1 MALRSVVM
9 LCGEDELDKERRGYA
24 RALRRVADLHFV
36 PPADDWRN
44 RIPSGGPHLFINPD
58 GKPWLPDGI
67 EQVNGPTAV
76 FHIDTYV
83 VPERR
88 MRWSEMYD
96 YAFVFHP
103 RYDERFREHGV
114 RGARLLP
121 HAAERELFDLPE
133 IARTFDVGWVGRGGR
148 AIYRTRD
155 AVLRELSGRFRM
167 NDVSRFYSPEEMAEI
182 YRSSKIV
189 VNVGRDD
196 YPQDANMRCF
206 EVMASGALLIT
217 RTPTELTN
225 LGFEEN
231 VHFAAFGDAR
241 EVDGIVQS
249 WLDREDERRA
259 VAGRARELV
268 LREHTYDARVQTI
281 FREMESGAA
290 QANARTWPAWHIA
303 ARRLD
308 YFVEYG
314 NARRAG
320 AAFGELAVASPLRAA
335 QHSWRLGRLAAKR
348 TKALLRR

>member
-1 MALRSVVM
+1 MAQRSVVM

-24 RALRRVADLHFV
+24 RAFRRAADLHFI
-36 PPADDWRN
+36 PPGDDWRD
-44 RIPSGGPHLFINPD
+44 RIPAGGPHLFINPD

-67 EQVNGPTAV
+67 ERVNGSTAV

-103 RYDERFREHGV
+103 HYDALFRERGIL
-114 RGARLLP
+114 GARLLP
-121 HAAERELFDLPE
+121 HAAERDLFDVPE
-133 IARTFDVGWVGRGGR
+133 IARTFEVGWVGRGGR
-148 AIYRTRD
+148 PIYRTRD

-217 RTPTELTN
+217 HTPTELTD
-225 LGFEEN
+225 LGFEED
-231 VHFAAFGDAR
+231 VHFGTYRDAG
-241 EVDGIVQS
+241 EVADVVQS
-249 WLDREDERRA
+249 WLGREDARCAAAR
-259 VAGRARELV
+259 RARELV

-281 FREMESGAA
+281 FAEMESGTAR
-290 QANARTWPAWHIA
+290 ANARAWPAWHVA

-314 NARRAG
+314 NTSLALN
-320 AAFGELAVASPLRAA
+320 AFGELAAAAPLRAA
-335 QHSWRLGRLAAKR
+335 QHSWRLGRLAAKKA
-348 TKALLRR
+348 KALLRR

>member
-1 MALRSVVM
+1 MTSRSVVM

-24 RALRRVADLHFV
+24 DAFRRAGELHFV
-36 PPADDWRN
+36 RPGDDWQQ

-58 GKPWLPDGI
+58 GKPWLPKGI
-67 EQVNGPTAV
+67 ERANGPTAV

-83 VPERR
+83 VPDRR

-103 RYDERFREHGV
+103 QYDERFREHGV
-114 RGARLLP
+114 PGARLLP
-121 HAAERELFDLPE
+121 HAAERDMFDGPELP
-133 IARTFDVGWVGRGGR
+133 RTFDVGWVGRGGR
-148 AIYRTRD
+148 SIYWTRD

-167 NDVSRFYSPEEMAEI
+167 NDVSRFYSPEEMAKV

-217 RTPTELTN
+217 RAPTELTD
-225 LGFEEN
+225 LGFEEDT
-231 VHFAAFGDAR
+231 HFAAYRDAG
-241 EVDGIVQS
+241 EVARVVQS
-249 WLDREDERRA
+249 WLDREEERRT
-259 VAGRARELV
+259 VAERARELV
-268 LREHTYDARVQTI
+268 LREHTYDARVETI
-281 FREMESGAA
+281 FREMNSGAA
-290 QANARTWPAWHIA
+290 NANARTWPAWRVA

-314 NARRAG
+314 DVPRAL
-320 AAFGELAVASPLRAA
+320 AAFRELTTASPLHAM
-335 QHSWRLGRLAAKR
+335 QHSWRVGRLAAK
-348 TKALLRR
+348 KAKRLVRR

>member
-1 MALRSVVM
+1 M

-24 RALRRVADLHFV
+24 SAFRRVADLHFV
-36 PPADDWRN
+36 PAGDDWRD
-44 RIPSGGPHLFINPD
+44 RIPPGGPHFFINPD
-58 GKPWLPDGI
+58 GRPWLPEGI
-67 EQVNGPTAV
+67 ESVKGPTAV

-103 RYDERFREHGV
+103 RCDTLFRERGIP
-114 RGARLLP
+114 GARLLP
-121 HAAERELFDLPE
+121 HAAERDLFGDPKGT
-133 IARTFDVGWVGRGGR
+133 RTFDVGWVGRGGR
-148 AIYRTRD
+148 SIYGTRD
-155 AVLRELSGRFRM
+155 AVLRQLSGRFRM

-182 YRSSKIV
+182 YCSSRIV

-217 RTPTELTN
+217 RSPTELTD

-231 VHFAAFGDAR
+231 VHFAAYRDSAEVGD
-241 EVDGIVQS
+241 IVQS
-249 WLDREDERRA
+249 WLDRKDERCA
-259 VAGRARELV
+259 VAERARELI
-268 LREHTYDARVQTI
+268 LREHTYDARVRTI
-281 FREMESGAA
+281 FHEMESGTAN
-290 QANARTWPAWHIA
+290 ANARTWPAWRVA

-314 NARRAG
+314 EGSRALD
-320 AAFGELAVASPLRAA
+320 AFGQLAAASPLHAA
-335 QHSWRLGRLAAKR
+335 QQSWRLGRLAAK
-348 TKALLRR
+348 KAKRLLQR

>member
-1 MALRSVVM
+1 MAPRSVVM
-9 LCGEDELDKERRGYA
+9 LCGEEELDKERRGYA
-24 RALRRVADLHFV
+24 RAFRRVADLHFV
-36 PPADDWRN
+36 PPGDDWRE
-44 RIPSGGPHLFINPD
+44 RVPGGGPHLFINPD
-58 GKPWLPDGI
+58 GKPWLPEGI
-67 EQVNGPTAV
+67 ERVNGTTAV

-83 VPERR
+83 VPDRR

-103 RYDERFREHGV
+103 RYDAMFREHGV
-114 RGARLLP
+114 GGARLLP
-121 HAAERELFDLPE
+121 HAAERDLFDGPE
-133 IARTFDVGWVGRGGR
+133 ITRTFDVGWVGRGGR

-167 NDVSRFYSPEEMAEI
+167 NDVSRFYSTEEMAEI

-196 YPQDANMRCF
+196 YPRDANMRCF

-217 RTPTELTN
+217 RAPTELTD

-231 VHFAAFGDAR
+231 VHFAAYRDAG
-241 EVDGIVQS
+241 EVARVVQG
-249 WLDREDERRA
+249 WLDRDHERRA
-259 VAGRARELV
+259 VAERARQLV

-281 FREMESGAA
+281 FREMESGSAK
-290 QANARTWPAWHIA
+290 ANARSWPAWRVA

-314 NARRAG
+314 NAPRALAEFG
-320 AAFGELAVASPLRAA
+320 NLAAASPPRAA
-335 QHSWRLGRLAAKR
+335 QQSWRLGRLAAK
-348 TKALLRR
+348 KAKRLLRK